1 MKYGFPF
8 DEITPIS
15 CEPLGPDF
23 DDYENTVRNDAR
35 GNISLMVLDNID
47 TLIIFERWDELEY
60 ILKYLL
66 DNKQDFFNLLNWQ
79 FYLMM
84 IICGQ
89 FSKLHIEHY

>member
-1 MKYGFPF
+1 MEIIYEIWFPF

-66 DNKQDFFNLLNWQ
+66 DNKQDFSIKILWYKCL
-79 FYLMM
+79 
-84 IICGQ
+84 
-89 FSKLHIEHY
+89 KLVFVI